1 MKKVIAALAVTGI
14 LLSGPINSE
23 AALGGQTLKANMKHQ
38 DVVELQGVLQ
48 KKGFFNSNH
57 RNTYFGASTKRA
69 VMNFQKKNGLRADG
83 IVGANTYKALGV
95 TQKSSSQAKAAS
107 SKTPSNLVNVAKK
120 YTGVPYVW
128 GGNTPKG
135 FDCSGF
141 LNYVFNEGAETS
153 IPRTV
158 ADIYNKGT
166 KVSSPQVGDV
176 VFFQTYK
183 KGASHAGIYIGGN
196 KFIHSSS
203 SKGVTTT
210 SLDNSYWSQR
220 YLGAKRIIN

>member
-23 AALGGQTLKANMKHQ
+23 AALGDRALKANMKHQ
-38 DVVELQGVLQ
+38 DVVELQGILQ

-57 RNTYFGASTKRA
+57 RSTYFGASTKRA
-69 VMNFQKKNGLRADG
+69 VMNFQKKKGLQADG
-83 IVGANTYKALGV
+83 IVGANTYRALGI
-95 TQKSSSQAKAAS
+95 TKKPSSQVKAAS
-107 SKTPSNLVNVAKK
+107 SNLVSVAKK

-141 LNYVFNEGAETS
+141 LKYVFNEGAETN

-158 ADIYNKGT
+158 ADIYNNGK